1 MFSHSTALIVAAI
14 LLMSIA
20 TLTPTAK
27 AQQGEIQTESDGELT
42 ATLNGES
49 FQAGS
54 TITIEV
60 Q

>member
-1 MFSHSTALIVAAI
+1 MFSHTAAQILAAI
-14 LLMSIA
+14 LIMSIA
-20 TLTPTAK
+20 TLTSTAK